1 MVVGLGEWHGESIYV
16 SFRRSLIIMSM
27 SIDPLRK
34 TTQELHRFW
43 FSVNTEKQWYNIIRE
58 ARQWFG
64 KDWKSQSKVK
74 RKLAKQTLP
83 FGRSASIMI
92 WFDVPDVGFATW
104 ISVKYSIQA
113 QSDAK
118 FNAGK

>member
-1 MVVGLGEWHGESIYV
+1 
-16 SFRRSLIIMSM
+16 M
-27 SIDPLRK
+27 SIDPLKK

-43 FSVNTEKQWYNIIRE
+43 FLVTTEKQWYNIIRE

-74 RKLAKQTLP
+74 RKLAQKNL
-83 FGRSASIMI
+83 FGRPTTLMT

-104 ISVKYSIQA
+104 ISIKYSIQV